1 MCIRDRNSSPPCVA
15 PACSENPRDEREATT
30 MSVNTWIVVAGDPA
44 IGGLIET
51 ARALGGQLAAAVVGP
66 RQVAETVAAGG
77 VDKVIWFGEPG
88 DVPVEAYATA
98 VADTVA
104 AAPGVVLGGMG
115 PSERVL
121 LGAVA
126 ARLRAPALTGG
137 TAVTLDGDELVVR
150 RSVYGGIAEDTV
162 AVSGPVVLVLD

>member
-1 MCIRDRNSSPPCVA
+1 M
-15 PACSENPRDEREATT
+15 T
-30 MSVNTWIVVAGDPA
+30 VNTWIVVAGDPA
-44 IGGLIET
+44 IGTLIST
-51 ARALGGQLAAAVVGP
+51 ARSLGGEVTAAVVGT

-88 DVPVEAYATA
+88 DAPVEAFATA

-121 LGAVA
+121 LMPEANDREQLRARSFTVAEA
-126 ARLRAPALTGG
+126 ARARGFRFSSRLHLELWGG
-137 TAVTLDGDELVVR
+137 R
-150 RSVYGGIAEDTV
+150 RGT
-162 AVSGPVVLVLD
+162 